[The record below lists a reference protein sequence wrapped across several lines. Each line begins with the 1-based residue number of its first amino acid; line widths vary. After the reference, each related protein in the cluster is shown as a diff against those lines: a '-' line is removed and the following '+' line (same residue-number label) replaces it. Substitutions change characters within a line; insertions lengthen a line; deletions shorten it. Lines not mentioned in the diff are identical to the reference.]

1 MIRGLILYYL
11 NIKETHGYEIQRFIQ
26 ISGMDRW
33 TKIQSGSIYYALAK
47 LEKEGNISI
56 VAEKG
61 TSQRA
66 RKIYAITDKGRK
78 TLHDEMA
85 QELQEPIVSI
95 GSMKFI
101 TDPMLSTLEE
111 REIRSI
117 VTKHIEGLKEQM
129 EYWKE
134 WKAAKTDSE
143 KVTLIDLSFDMSIRS
158 LEDQILWHEELL
170 KNLKTYIGESKSIE
184 RFIHSFDAD
193 RIEPVDDIS
202 ETINQLD
209 FAKKLKETILSN
221 PELAIQDLDR
231 IIEELKTKKQ

>member
-26 ISGMDRW
+26 LSGMDRW
-33 TKIQSGSIYYALAK
+33 TKIQSGSIYYALTK
-47 LEKEGNISI
+47 LEKEGNVAI
-56 VAEKG
+56 VAEEG
-61 TSQRA
+61 TGQRA
-66 RKIYAITDKGRK
+66 RKIYAITEKGKK

-111 REIRSI
+111 SEIRTI
-117 VTKHIEGLKEQM
+117 VTKHIEVLREQM
-129 EYWKE
+129 GYWKE
-134 WKAAKTDSE
+134 WKAAKTNSG
-143 KVTLIDLSFDMSIRS
+143 KVSLIDFSFDMSIRS

-170 KNLKTYIGESKSIE
+170 KNLKTYIEESKLTES
-184 RFIHSFDAD
+184 FIRSFAAD
-193 RIEPVDDIS
+193 RIEPPYDIV
-202 ETINQLD
+202 ETVNQID
-209 FAKKLKETILSN
+209 FAKKLKETIRSN

-231 IIEELKTKKQ
+231 MIEEMKAKKQ